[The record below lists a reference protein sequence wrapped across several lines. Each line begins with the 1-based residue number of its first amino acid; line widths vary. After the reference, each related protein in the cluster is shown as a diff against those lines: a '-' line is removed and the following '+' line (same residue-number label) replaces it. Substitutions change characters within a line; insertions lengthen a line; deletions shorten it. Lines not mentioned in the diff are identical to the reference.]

1 MIKRISRTL
10 TTYLTKRNYNLFVNF
25 VVNNPTTGKPCA

>member
-1 MIKRISRTL
+1 MIKRIGQKL